1 MRLYL
6 DTTVL
11 AALTYF
17 KDKDVARYSECKKLI
32 KNLKGKSVE
41 FVISFY
47 SIHELFLLPFD
58 YEDEKTARKTGLT
71 ILKEVLDT

>member
-6 DTTVL
+6 DTTIL
-11 AALTYF
+11 AALT
-17 KDKDVARYSECKKLI
+17 
-32 KNLKGKSVE
+32 

-58 YEDEKTARKTGLT
+58 YEDEKTARKIGIVTY
-71 ILKEVLDT
+71 DTHFDQISHKIKVFKPDKVPIYQRL